1 MMERDISIAAF
12 MAMARPGIYTPPG
25 PDPEEVEVSV
35 VVDLAI
41 EVYDGRVIV
50 SRDTADFRLDQVSP
64 EPGGKLSDVEGYDG
78 MEFEIT
84 KRETDDGILV
94 TVFMERE

>member
-1 MMERDISIAAF
+1 MMERDVSIAAF
-12 MAMARPGIYTPPG
+12 RAMAKRGIYTPPG
-25 PDPEEVEVSV
+25 PGSEGVEVDV

-64 EPGGKLSDVEGYDG
+64 EPGGTLTDVVGYDG

-84 KRETDDGILV
+84 KREADDEFIV
-94 TVFMERE
+94 TVFMERK